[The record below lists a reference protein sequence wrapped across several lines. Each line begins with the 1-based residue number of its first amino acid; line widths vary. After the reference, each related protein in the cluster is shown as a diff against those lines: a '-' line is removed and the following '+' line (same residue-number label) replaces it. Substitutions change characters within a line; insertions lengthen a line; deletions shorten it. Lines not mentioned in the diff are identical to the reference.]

1 MSPQNE
7 KYPLLPAI
15 RTAEG
20 DLTECAL
27 LLEGGSLRSIY
38 SAGVCDVLMEH
49 GIHPGVIAGV
59 SAGSLCGWNMM
70 ARQIGRFAHIGIFHR
85 HDSRYAGLQA
95 IASDGGLVGFRF
107 LLETVEELY
116 PCPTGMRE
124 EPGRRFIAVATDC
137 KSGEPFYAERGVF
150 TPFEKALQASSSLAF
165 SSRMVHEQGK
175 ALMDG
180 GYSVSVPLEWAQK
193 EGIEKKVVILTRP
206 VTARKSPVSDA
217 KRRAFAAAYSRYPGF
232 LDAVNAVPENYN
244 RLREEIQRQRDAG
257 ELFLIAPAED
267 LPMEKMEGNT
277 DKLYL
282 CYLLGRRDALQALPR
297 LKEYLKA

>member
-1 MSPQNE
+1 MNVQ
-7 KYPLLPAI
+7 KQHYPLLPDI

-20 DLTECAL
+20 ALTECAL

-49 GIHPGVIAGV
+49 EIHPSAVAGV
-59 SAGSLCGWNMM
+59 SAGALCGWNMM
-70 ARQIGRFAHIGIFHR
+70 ARQVGRFARIGILHR
-85 HDSRYAGLQA
+85 HDSRYAGLKA
-95 IASDGGLVGFRF
+95 VASDGGLIGFRF
-107 LLETVEELY
+107 LLQTVEELY
-116 PCPTGMRE
+116 PCPPGMRE
-124 EPGRRFIAVATDC
+124 EPGRRFVAVATDC
-137 KSGEPFYAERGVF
+137 KTGEPFYAERGRF

-165 SSRMVHEQGK
+165 SSRMVHRQGK
-175 ALMDG
+175 SLMDG

-193 EGIEKKVVILTRP
+193 EGFDKKIVILTRP
-206 VTARKSPVSDA
+206 VAARKEPISEK
-217 KRRAFAAAYSRYPGF
+217 KRRAFSAAYSRYPGF
-232 LDAVNAVPENYN
+232 LEAVNAVPENYN
-244 RLREEIQRQRDAG
+244 RLREEMERQRDAG

-277 DKLYL
+277 NKLYL